1 MMQYSKR
8 IAKDEQRDAA
18 QMLLA
23 TGIVLLMSLLSMAIF
38 GVKVAGMNMPHDISS
53 DAVIVSTHDVID
65 VMPSLTQ
72 HRTDDWIGG
81 GLDRVEACQFAVQ
94 SMHDDILHHGEIRGV
109 EVKLIG
115 LTVTDV
121 DGQNLRIT
129 GELGVS
135 DGDAMLT
142 TQVNFTIAA

>member
-8 IAKDEQRDAA
+8 VTHDEQRDAA

-38 GVKVAGMNMPHDISS
+38 GVKVAGMTIPYDSSS
-53 DAVIVSTHDVID
+53 DAVIVTTHDVID
-65 VMPSLTQ
+65 VMPGLTQ
-72 HRTDDWIGG
+72 QRTENWING
-81 GLDRVEACQFAVQ
+81 GLDRIESCQYAVQ
-94 SMHDDILHHGEIRGV
+94 SIHDDLLHHGEIRGV

-115 LTVTDV
+115 LTVTDI
-121 DGQNLRIT
+121 DGQNIRIT

-135 DGDAMLT
+135 DGNSMFT
-142 TQVNFTIAA
+142 TQVNYTIAA

>member
-8 IAKDEQRDAA
+8 VTHDEQRDAA

-38 GVKVAGMNMPHDISS
+38 GVKVAGMTIPYDSSS
-53 DAVIVSTHDVID
+53 DAVIVTTHDVID
-65 VMPSLTQ
+65 VMPGLTQ
-72 HRTDDWIGG
+72 QRTENWING
-81 GLDRVEACQFAVQ
+81 GLDRIEACQYAVE
-94 SMHDDILHHGEIRGV
+94 SVHDDLLHHGEIRGV

-115 LTVTDV
+115 LTVTDI
-121 DGQNLRIT
+121 DGQSIRIT

-135 DGDAMLT
+135 DGSSMLT
-142 TQVNFTIAA
+142 TQVNYTIAA

>member
-8 IAKDEQRDAA
+8 IAKDEQRDTA

-38 GVKVAGMNMPHDISS
+38 AVKIAGMTIPYDTSS
-53 DAVIVSTHDVID
+53 DAVIVTTHDVIE
-65 VMPSLTQ
+65 VMPGLTQ
-72 HRTDDWIGG
+72 YRTEEWIDG
-81 GLDRVEACQFAVQ
+81 GLDRIEACQYAVQ

-115 LTVTDV
+115 ISITDI
-121 DGQNLRIT
+121 DGQSMRVT
-129 GELGVS
+129 GELGIS
-135 DGDAMLT
+135 DGDSMLT
-142 TQVNFTIAA
+142 TQVNYTIIA

>member
-8 IAKDEQRDAA
+8 VTQDEQRDAA

-38 GVKVAGMNMPHDISS
+38 GVKVAGMTIPYDSSS
-53 DAVIVSTHDVID
+53 DAVIVTTHDVID
-65 VMPSLTQ
+65 VMPGLTQ
-72 HRTDDWIGG
+72 QRTENWING
-81 GLDRVEACQFAVQ
+81 GLDRIEACQYAVQ
-94 SMHDDILHHGEIRGV
+94 SIHDDLLHHGEIRGV

-115 LTVTDV
+115 LTVTDI
-121 DGQNLRIT
+121 DGQNIRIT

-135 DGDAMLT
+135 DGNSMLT
-142 TQVNFTIAA
+142 TQVNYTIAA

>member
-8 IAKDEQRDAA
+8 IAKDEQRDTA

-38 GVKVAGMNMPHDISS
+38 AVKIAGMTIPYDTSS
-53 DAVIVSTHDVID
+53 DAVIVTTHDVID
-65 VMPSLTQ
+65 VMPGLTQ
-72 HRTDDWIGG
+72 YRTEEWIDG
-81 GLDRVEACQFAVQ
+81 GLDRIEACQYAVQ

-115 LTVTDV
+115 ISITDI
-121 DGQNLRIT
+121 DGQSMRVT
-129 GELGVS
+129 GELGIS
-135 DGDAMLT
+135 DGDSMFT
-142 TQVNFTIAA
+142 TQVNYTIIA

>member
-8 IAKDEQRDAA
+8 VTHDEQRDAA

-38 GVKVAGMNMPHDISS
+38 GVKVAGMTIPYDSSS
-53 DAVIVSTHDVID
+53 DAVIVTTHDVID
-65 VMPSLTQ
+65 VMPGLTQ
-72 HRTDDWIGG
+72 QRTENWING
-81 GLDRVEACQFAVQ
+81 GLDRVEACQYAVQ
-94 SMHDDILHHGEIRGV
+94 SIHDDLLHHGEIRGV

-115 LTVTDV
+115 LTVTDI
-121 DGQNLRIT
+121 DGQSIRIT

-135 DGDAMLT
+135 DGNSMLT
-142 TQVNFTIAA
+142 TQVNYTIVA

>member
-8 IAKDEQRDAA
+8 IAKDEQRDTA

-38 GVKVAGMNMPHDISS
+38 AVKIAGMTIPYDTSS
-53 DAVIVSTHDVID
+53 DAVIVTTHDVID
-65 VMPSLTQ
+65 VMPGLTQ
-72 HRTDDWIGG
+72 YRTEEWIDG
-81 GLDRVEACQFAVQ
+81 GLDRIEACQYAVQ

-115 LTVTDV
+115 ISITDI
-121 DGQNLRIT
+121 DGQSMRVT
-129 GELGVS
+129 GELGIS
-135 DGDAMLT
+135 DGDSMFI
-142 TQVNFTIAA
+142 TQVNYTIIA

>member
-8 IAKDEQRDAA
+8 IADDEQRDAA

-23 TGIVLLMSLLSMAIF
+23 TGVVLLMSLLSMAIF
-38 GVKVAGMNMPHDISS
+38 GVKVAGMTIPYDSSS
-53 DAVIVSTHDVID
+53 DAVIVTTHDVID
-65 VMPSLTQ
+65 VMPGLTQ
-72 HRTDDWIGG
+72 QRTENWIDG
-81 GLDRVEACQFAVQ
+81 GLDRIEACQYAVQ
-94 SMHDDILHHGEIRGV
+94 SVHDDLLHHGEIRGV

-121 DGQNLRIT
+121 DGQNIRIT

-135 DGDAMLT
+135 DGNSMLT
-142 TQVNFTIAA
+142 TQVNYTIAA

>member
-8 IAKDEQRDAA
+8 VTNDEQRDAA

-38 GVKVAGMNMPHDISS
+38 GVKVAGMTIPYDSSS
-53 DAVIVSTHDVID
+53 DAVIVTTHDVID
-65 VMPSLTQ
+65 VMPGLTQ
-72 HRTDDWIGG
+72 QRTENWING
-81 GLDRVEACQFAVQ
+81 GLDRMEACQYAVE
-94 SMHDDILHHGEIRGV
+94 SVHDDLLHHGEIRGV

-115 LTVTDV
+115 LTVTDI
-121 DGQNLRIT
+121 DGQNIRIT

-135 DGDAMLT
+135 DGNSMLT
-142 TQVNFTIAA
+142 TQVNYTIAA

>member
-8 IAKDEQRDAA
+8 VTNDEQRDAA

-38 GVKVAGMNMPHDISS
+38 GVKVAGMTIPYDSSS
-53 DAVIVSTHDVID
+53 DAVIVTTHDVID
-65 VMPSLTQ
+65 VMPGLTQ
-72 HRTDDWIGG
+72 QRTENWING
-81 GLDRVEACQFAVQ
+81 GLDRIEACQYAVE
-94 SMHDDILHHGEIRGV
+94 SVHDDLLHHGEIRGV

-115 LTVTDV
+115 LTVTDI
-121 DGQNLRIT
+121 DGQNIRIT

-135 DGDAMLT
+135 DGNSMLT
-142 TQVNFTIAA
+142 TQVNYTIAA

>member
-8 IAKDEQRDAA
+8 VTHDEQRDAA

-38 GVKVAGMNMPHDISS
+38 GVKVAGMTIPYDSSS
-53 DAVIVSTHDVID
+53 DAVIVTTHDVID
-65 VMPSLTQ
+65 VMPGLTQ
-72 HRTDDWIGG
+72 QRTENWING
-81 GLDRVEACQFAVQ
+81 GLDRIEACQYAVQ
-94 SMHDDILHHGEIRGV
+94 SVHDDLLHHGEIRGV

-115 LTVTDV
+115 LTVTDI
-121 DGQNLRIT
+121 DGQNIRIT

-135 DGDAMLT
+135 DGNSMFT
-142 TQVNFTIAA
+142 TQVNYTIAA

>member
-8 IAKDEQRDAA
+8 VTHDEQRDAA

-38 GVKVAGMNMPHDISS
+38 GVKVAGMTIPYDSSS
-53 DAVIVSTHDVID
+53 DAVIVTTHDVID
-65 VMPSLTQ
+65 VMPGLTQ
-72 HRTDDWIGG
+72 QRTENWIGG
-81 GLDRVEACQFAVQ
+81 GLDRIEACQYAVQ
-94 SMHDDILHHGEIRGV
+94 SIHDDLLHHGEIRGV

-115 LTVTDV
+115 LTVTDI
-121 DGQNLRIT
+121 DGQSIRVT

-135 DGDAMLT
+135 DGNSMLT
-142 TQVNFTIAA
+142 TQVNYTIVA

>member
-8 IAKDEQRDAA
+8 VTQDEQRDAA

-38 GVKVAGMNMPHDISS
+38 GVKVAGMTIPYDSSS
-53 DAVIVSTHDVID
+53 DAVIVTTHDVID
-65 VMPSLTQ
+65 VMPGLTQ
-72 HRTDDWIGG
+72 QRTENWIGG
-81 GLDRVEACQFAVQ
+81 GLDRMEACQYAVQ
-94 SMHDDILHHGEIRGV
+94 SIHDDLLHHGEIRGV

-121 DGQNLRIT
+121 DGQNIRIT

-135 DGDAMLT
+135 DGNSMLT
-142 TQVNFTIAA
+142 TQVNYTIAA

>member
-8 IAKDEQRDAA
+8 IAKDEQRDTA

-38 GVKVAGMNMPHDISS
+38 AVKIAGMTIPYDTSS
-53 DAVIVSTHDVID
+53 DAVIVTTHDVID
-65 VMPSLTQ
+65 VMPGLTQ
-72 HRTDDWIGG
+72 YRTEEWING
-81 GLDRVEACQFAVQ
+81 GLDRVEACQYAVQ

-115 LTVTDV
+115 ISITDI
-121 DGQNLRIT
+121 DGQSMRVT
-129 GELGVS
+129 GELGIS
-135 DGDAMLT
+135 DGDSMLT
-142 TQVNFTIAA
+142 TQVNYTIIA

>member
-8 IAKDEQRDAA
+8 VTQDEQRDAA

-38 GVKVAGMNMPHDISS
+38 GVKVAGMTIPYDSSS
-53 DAVIVSTHDVID
+53 DAVIVTTHDVID
-65 VMPSLTQ
+65 VMPGLTQ
-72 HRTDDWIGG
+72 QRTENWING
-81 GLDRVEACQFAVQ
+81 GLDRIESCQYAVQ
-94 SMHDDILHHGEIRGV
+94 SIHDDLLHHGEIRGV

-115 LTVTDV
+115 LTVTDI
-121 DGQNLRIT
+121 DGQNIRIT

-135 DGDAMLT
+135 DGNSMLT
-142 TQVNFTIAA
+142 TQVNYTIAV

>member
-8 IAKDEQRDAA
+8 VTQDEQRDAA

-38 GVKVAGMNMPHDISS
+38 GVKVAGMTIPYDSSS
-53 DAVIVSTHDVID
+53 DAVIVTTHDVID
-65 VMPSLTQ
+65 VMPGLTQ
-72 HRTDDWIGG
+72 QRTENWTNG
-81 GLDRVEACQFAVQ
+81 GLDRIESCQYAVQ
-94 SMHDDILHHGEIRGV
+94 SIHDDLLHHGEIRGV

-115 LTVTDV
+115 LTVTDI
-121 DGQNLRIT
+121 DGQSIRVT

-135 DGDAMLT
+135 DGNSMLT
-142 TQVNFTIAA
+142 TQVNYTIVA

>member
-8 IAKDEQRDAA
+8 VTQDEQRDAA

-38 GVKVAGMNMPHDISS
+38 GVKVAGMTIPYDSSS
-53 DAVIVSTHDVID
+53 DAVIVTTHDVID
-65 VMPSLTQ
+65 VMPGLTQ
-72 HRTDDWIGG
+72 QRTENWING
-81 GLDRVEACQFAVQ
+81 GLDRIESCQYAVQ
-94 SMHDDILHHGEIRGV
+94 SIHDDLLHHGEIRSV

-115 LTVTDV
+115 LTVTDI
-121 DGQNLRIT
+121 DGQSIRVT

-135 DGDAMLT
+135 DGNSMLT
-142 TQVNFTIAA
+142 TQVNYTIVA